1 MDLSSAVIAH
11 LAANPLDAPVHPDK
25 DPSSWLALLR
35 LLSQQ
40 KAPSSLDAAKGVA
53 GSLGWPHTVAHVL
66 QPRWSSSASQETPH
80 PGCNPEALPEAIIP
94 LLS

>member
-1 MDLSSAVIAH
+1 MDLSAAVIAH
-11 LAANPLDAPVHPDK
+11 LAANPLGAPVHPDK

-53 GSLGWPHTVAHVL
+53 GSLG
-66 QPRWSSSASQETPH
+66 
-80 PGCNPEALPEAIIP
+80 
-94 LLS
+94 